1 MSEISRRQ
9 FIGSAAAL
17 APAAALPLG
26 ATPPQSPRLDEETLT
41 VLAETVLPGELGPA
55 GIRRVVQGF
64 QRWLAEYRPAAEVN
78 HGYGTD
84 RIEYTPAHP
93 GPGWAAQ
100 LEALNLESKER
111 HGNPFSW
118 LTPEQRREVIRA
130 QLARERLDRLP
141 EPAEARHV
149 AVGLLAY
156 FYSTPEATDLCYR
169 ARVGAFACRPLAEST
184 QRPLP
189 LAGS

>member
-1 MSEISRRQ
+1 MAKIDRRQ
-9 FIGSAAAL
+9 FLQSAAAL
-17 APAAALPLG
+17 VPAAATAPACACG
-26 ATPPQSPRLDEETLT
+26 AQSTRLDEETLT
-41 VLAETVLPGELGPA
+41 ALGEAVLPGELGA
-55 GIRRVVQGF
+55 QGIQRVCAGF

-111 HGNPFSW
+111 QGNPFSW
-118 LTPEQRREVIRA
+118 LTVEVRRELIRS

-141 EPAEARHV
+141 DPAEARHV

-156 FYSTPEATDLCYR
+156 FYATPEASDLCYQ
-169 ARVGAFACRPLAEST
+169 AAIGAYGCRPLETAAEKPS
-184 QRPLP
+184 
-189 LAGS
+189 